1 MRSSLLPIHGQL
13 APPHSW
19 GGGAT
24 RRRGGARGAGALAK
38 VVWALVFLAACN
50 NATTPVSTSTVA
62 SSSRA
67 LVAAPDL
74 MDQPSFSDR
83 TGRLP
88 VLSLQ
93 NLFHPN
99 YFVPN
104 DPSRIRTLLVTGDV
118 IPARGVDYFAT
129 TRHDFLWPFR
139 PTAAYTK
146 NADITYINLESPLF
160 AGCAVDP
167 GPSFTFCGDARFVD
181 GLTLMGAKVVNLANN
196 HLSNYG
202 AQGITLTDQLL
213 HQHGML
219 TSGLGPVA
227 VYDVRGI
234 KFGFIGFNGVGRG
247 IDTAAVKASIAF
259 ARQQAD
265 IVVVQFH
272 WGKEYERQPMA
283 DPGVPTPDDP
293 VAIGHE
299 AIDWGADIVIGN
311 HPHWY
316 QGIEI
321 YKGKLITYAHGNYVF
336 DQMWSEETREGV
348 IGTYTFYGTQLVSAT
363 WKAYRIYD
371 YGQPV
376 FMNAQDSHTALQTM
390 EAASDQL
397 ASRLH
402 EPTTSPVPAMPP
414 PPVYAPEH
422 APT

>member
-1 MRSSLLPIHGQL
+1 MRW
-13 APPHSW
+13 A
-19 GGGAT
+19 
-24 RRRGGARGAGALAK
+24 
-38 VVWALVFLAACN
+38 VVVLFLAVACN
-50 NATTPVSTSTVA
+50 SSAAPVATSQVA
-62 SSSRA
+62 STARE

-74 MDQPSFSDR
+74 TDQPSFSNR
-83 TGRLP
+83 TGQLP

-93 NLFHPN
+93 SLFHPA
-99 YFVPN
+99 YTVPN

-118 IPARGVDYFAT
+118 IPARGVNYFAT

-139 PTAAYTK
+139 RTADYTR
-146 NADITYINLESPLF
+146 NADITYINLETPLF
-160 AGCAVDP
+160 AGCPVDP
-167 GPSFTFCGDARFVD
+167 NSGFTFCGDARFAD
-181 GLTLMGAKVVNLANN
+181 GLTYMGAKVVNLANN

-202 AQGITLTDQLL
+202 AQGITLTEQLL
-213 HQHGML
+213 AQHGMQ

-227 VYDVRGI
+227 VVDVRGI
-234 KFGFIGFNGVGRG
+234 KFGFIGFNGVGRA
-247 IDTAAVKASIAF
+247 IDTTALKADIAR
-259 ARQQAD
+259 ARELAD

-272 WGKEYERQPMA
+272 WGKEYERQPMP
-283 DPGVPTPDDP
+283 DPHVPTPDDP

-316 QGIEI
+316 QGVEI
-321 YKGKLITYAHGNYVF
+321 YHGKLITYAHGNFVF

-348 IGTYTFYGTQLVSAT
+348 IGTYTFYGTQLVAAT

-376 FMNAQDSHTALQTM
+376 FMNAKDSATALQTM

-402 EPTTSPVPAMPP
+402 EPTTSPIPSMPGPPAT
-414 PPVYAPEH
+414 APEH
-422 APT
+422 APAG

>member
-1 MRSSLLPIHGQL
+1 MIRKG
-13 APPHSW
+13 W
-19 GGGAT
+19 
-24 RRRGGARGAGALAK
+24 
-38 VVWALVFLAACN
+38 VVVFLLVVSCN
-50 NATTPVSTSTVA
+50 NTAAPAVATIAA
-62 SSSRA
+62 SSARA

-74 MDQPSFSDR
+74 RDQPSFVDR

-93 NLFHPN
+93 SLFHPT
-99 YFVPN
+99 YLVPT

-139 PTAAYTK
+139 PTADYTK

-167 GPSFTFCGDARFVD
+167 GPSFTFCGDARFVN
-181 GLTLMGAKVVNLANN
+181 GLTFMGAKVANLANN

-202 AQGITLTDQLL
+202 QQGVALTDQLL
-213 HQHGML
+213 KSNNIL

-227 VYDVRGI
+227 VIDVRGI
-234 KFGFIGFNGVGRG
+234 KFGFIGFNGVGRA
-247 IDTAAVKASIAF
+247 IDQEAVKQGIAQ
-259 ARQQAD
+259 ARQVAD

-272 WGKEYERQPMA
+272 WGKEYERQPLA
-283 DPGVPTPDDP
+283 DPHVPTPDDP
-293 VAIGHE
+293 VVIGHD

-321 YKGKLITYAHGNYVF
+321 YHGKLITYAHGNFVF

-348 IGTYTFYGTQLVSAT
+348 IGTYTFYGTQLVAAT
-363 WKAYRIYD
+363 WKPIRIYD

-376 FMNAQDSHTALQTM
+376 FMNANDSGAALKTM
-390 EAASDQL
+390 EAASDEL
-397 ASRLH
+397 AVRLN
-402 EPTTSPVPAMPP
+402 EPTTKPVPAYPP
-414 PPVYAPEH
+414 APVFAPIK